1 MRLLMSINDQKI
13 MKDLFDKGLKSFNE
27 KKFYDAH
34 EFWEDL
40 WSDFRLSDAKF
51 VQGLIQ
57 LSVGYFHISNFN
69 KNGANGLFKKCL
81 PKLNLYRPE
90 HRGIDV
96 ENILKSVNKTLDF
109 LSKIEDMKDFDWSL
123 APKIK

>member
-1 MRLLMSINDQKI
+1 MSINDQKI

-40 WSDFRLSDAKF
+40 WSNFRLSDAKF

-109 LSKIEDMKDFDWSL
+109 LSKIEDMKDFDWNL

>member
-109 LSKIEDMKDFDWSL
+109 LSKIEDMKDFDWNL

>member
-1 MRLLMSINDQKI
+1 MSINDQKI

-51 VQGLIQ
+51 IQGLIQ

-109 LSKIEDMKDFDWSL
+109 LSQIEDMKDFDWSL
-123 APKIK
+123 APKLKQ

>member
-1 MRLLMSINDQKI
+1 MSINDQEI

>member
-51 VQGLIQ
+51 IQGLIQ

-109 LSKIEDMKDFDWSL
+109 LSKIEDMKDFDWNL

>member
-1 MRLLMSINDQKI
+1 MSINDQKI

-51 VQGLIQ
+51 IQGLIQ

-109 LSKIEDMKDFDWSL
+109 LSKIEDMKDFDWNL